1 MNEYFELL
9 ITDNTK
15 GKIEESKTPEEVEI
29 VEGIIKKK

>member
-9 ITDNTK
+9 ITDDMEE
-15 GKIEESKTPEEVEI
+15 KIEENKTPEEVEI

>member
-9 ITDNTK
+9 ITDDMK
-15 GKIEESKTPEEVEI
+15 EKIEGNKTPEEVEI